1 LRPPTGN
8 PNTGARQGAGGLEGA
23 RVYERGAP
31 SVNRKPATLAGLGKL
46 ALGIAL
52 AGPGGGWRRALRV
65 VAQAEALG
73 LHSVWLPEGHF
84 ERGATPSPLL
94 ALCAFAARTQRLRL
108 ATTSLLLPLHNPLQ
122 VAAEAAML
130 DALSGGRLLLG
141 LGRGFRPRTFAAF
154 QVSAAEKRNRFDAAL
169 DAILAAW
176 PAAAAEA
183 AGAGEGAAAGD
194 DGGAAVE
201 GAGEGGGGARGRR
214 RGPPP
219 LVVAAFGR
227 KGLLQAARRGLPYLA
242 SPLESLDAL
251 AGNYRF
257 WREHLAPPTGGGAA
271 DGGAGGTVD
280 SEGAAANA
288 APCAPVMRTVFV
300 AADDGEA
307 ARVLGALE
315 AEAAARARFMGGA
328 LARAA
333 RGGIEERAIVGSAGY
348 VRDGLARYQERLGMD
363 LAIARSEVPG
373 ASEAARDASLER
385 LATRVLP
392 QL

>member
-1 LRPPTGN
+1 MSS
-8 PNTGARQGAGGLEGA
+8 A
-23 RVYERGAP
+23 
-31 SVNRKPATLAGLGKL
+31 SPATLAGLAKL

-94 ALCAFAARTQRLRL
+94 ALSAFAARTQRLRL
-108 ATTSLLLPLHNPLQ
+108 ATTSLLLPLHNPLR
-122 VAAEAAML
+122 VAAEAAAL

-154 QVSAAEKRNRFDAAL
+154 QVRAAEKRDRFDAAL

-183 AGAGEGAAAGD
+183 
-194 DGGAAVE
+194 GGAAD
-201 GAGEGGGGARGRR
+201 GGTGGGGRGH
-214 RGPPP
+214 PP

-251 AGNYRF
+251 AENYGF
-257 WREHLAPPTGGGAA
+257 WREHLAPPSATAGAARGAAGGDGAGGAAASPLGGGAA
-271 DGGAGGTVD
+271 
-280 SEGAAANA
+280 AAA
-288 APCAPVMRTVFV
+288 PRAPVMRTVFV

-333 RGGIEERAIVGSAGY
+333 QGGIEERAIVGSSDF
-348 VRDGLARYQERLGMD
+348 VRDGLARYRERLGMD

-373 ASEAARDASLER
+373 AGEAARDDSLER

>member
-1 LRPPTGN
+1 M
-8 PNTGARQGAGGLEGA
+8 A
-23 RVYERGAP
+23 
-31 SVNRKPATLAGLGKL
+31 KL

-94 ALCAFAARTQRLRL
+94 ALCAFAAQTRRLRL
-108 ATTSLLLPLHNPLQ
+108 ATTSLLLPLHNPLR
-122 VAAEAAML
+122 VAAEAATL
-130 DALSGGRLLLG
+130 DAISGGRLLLG

-154 QVSAAEKRNRFDAAL
+154 QVSAAEKRDRFDAAL

-183 AGAGEGAAAGD
+183 GGAG
-194 DGGAAVE
+194 GG
-201 GAGEGGGGARGRR
+201 RGH
-214 RGPPP
+214 PP

-251 AGNYRF
+251 AENYGF
-257 WREHLAPPTGGGAA
+257 WREHLAPGGG
-271 DGGAGGTVD
+271 DGVR
-280 SEGAAANA
+280 GAAAD
-288 APCAPVMRTVFV
+288 APRAPVMRTVFV

-307 ARVLGALE
+307 AQVLGALE

-333 RGGIEERAIVGSAGY
+333 QGGIEERAIVGSSDF
-348 VRDGLARYQERLGMD
+348 VRDGLARYRERLGMD

-373 ASEAARDASLER
+373 AGEAARDASLER

>member
-1 LRPPTGN
+1 MST
-8 PNTGARQGAGGLEGA
+8 ASA
-23 RVYERGAP
+23 
-31 SVNRKPATLAGLGKL
+31 ATLDGLAKL

-52 AGPGGGWRRALRV
+52 AGPGGGWQRALRV

-108 ATTSLLLPLHNPLQ
+108 ATTSLLLPLHDPLR
-122 VAAEAAML
+122 VAAEAATL

-154 QVSAAEKRNRFDAAL
+154 QVSAAEKRDRFDAAL

-176 PAAAAEA
+176 PAAAAQA
-183 AGAGEGAAAGD
+183 SGGADAGAGDGADGADGSAR
-194 DGGAAVE
+194 DGGGE
-201 GAGEGGGGARGRR
+201 RESAGRGH
-214 RGPPP
+214 PP

-251 AGNYRF
+251 AENYGF
-257 WREHLAPPTGGGAA
+257 WREHLAPP
-271 DGGAGGTVD
+271 GAGGPGGGPAD
-280 SEGAAANA
+280 GNGAAANA
-288 APCAPVMRTVFV
+288 APRAPVMRTVFV

-315 AEAAARARFMGGA
+315 AEAAARARFVGGA

-333 RGGIEERAIVGSAGY
+333 RGGIEERAIVGSANF
-348 VRDGLARYQERLGMD
+348 VRDGLARYRERLGMD

-373 ASEAARDASLER
+373 ASESARDASLER
-385 LATRVLP
+385 LAARVLP

>member
-1 LRPPTGN
+1 MST
-8 PNTGARQGAGGLEGA
+8 ASA
-23 RVYERGAP
+23 
-31 SVNRKPATLAGLGKL
+31 ATLAGLGKL

-84 ERGATPSPLL
+84 ERGATSSPLL

-108 ATTSLLLPLHNPLQ
+108 ATTSLLLPLHDPLR
-122 VAAEAAML
+122 VAAEAATL

-154 QVSAAEKRNRFDAAL
+154 EVSAAEKRDRFDAAL

-176 PAAAAEA
+176 PAAAEA
-183 AGAGEGAAAGD
+183 SGAEGAARAA
-194 DGGAAVE
+194 DGG
-201 GAGEGGGGARGRR
+201 GQGGGGRGH
-214 RGPPP
+214 PP

-251 AGNYRF
+251 AENYGF
-257 WREHLAPPTGGGAA
+257 WREHLAPPAAPPAAAGGG
-271 DGGAGGTVD
+271 
-280 SEGAAANA
+280 EGAAAT
-288 APCAPVMRTVFV
+288 PRAPVMRTVFV

-333 RGGIEERAIVGSAGY
+333 RGGIEERAIVGSSNF
-348 VRDGLARYQERLGMD
+348 VRDGLARYRERLGMD

-373 ASEAARDASLER
+373 AGEAARDASLER

>member
-1 LRPPTGN
+1 M
-8 PNTGARQGAGGLEGA
+8 A
-23 RVYERGAP
+23 
-31 SVNRKPATLAGLGKL
+31 KL

-108 ATTSLLLPLHNPLQ
+108 ATTSLLLPLHDPLR
-122 VAAEAAML
+122 VAAEAATL

-154 QVSAAEKRNRFDAAL
+154 QVSAAEKRDRFDAAL

-183 AGAGEGAAAGD
+183 GA
-194 DGGAAVE
+194 DGG
-201 GAGEGGGGARGRR
+201 RGH
-214 RGPPP
+214 PP

-251 AGNYRF
+251 SENYGF
-257 WREHLAPPTGGGAA
+257 WREHLAPGGW
-271 DGGAGGTVD
+271 DGVR
-280 SEGAAANA
+280 GAAAA
-288 APCAPVMRTVFV
+288 APRAPVMRTVFV

-333 RGGIEERAIVGSAGY
+333 QGGIEERAIVGSSDF
-348 VRDGLARYQERLGMD
+348 VRDGLARYRERLGMD

-373 ASEAARDASLER
+373 AGEAARDASLER

>member
-1 LRPPTGN
+1 MST
-8 PNTGARQGAGGLEGA
+8 ASA
-23 RVYERGAP
+23 
-31 SVNRKPATLAGLGKL
+31 ATLDGLAKL

-52 AGPGGGWRRALRV
+52 AGPGGGWQRALRV

-108 ATTSLLLPLHNPLQ
+108 ATTSLLLPLHDPLR
-122 VAAEAAML
+122 VAAEAATL

-154 QVSAAEKRNRFDAAL
+154 QVSAAEKRDRFDAAL

-176 PAAAAEA
+176 PAAAAQA
-183 AGAGEGAAAGD
+183 SGGADAGAGDGADGADGSAR
-194 DGGAAVE
+194 DGGGKRE
-201 GAGEGGGGARGRR
+201 RAGRGH
-214 RGPPP
+214 PP

-251 AGNYRF
+251 AENYGF
-257 WREHLAPPTGGGAA
+257 WREHLAPP
-271 DGGAGGTVD
+271 GAGA
-280 SEGAAANA
+280 GAAANA
-288 APCAPVMRTVFV
+288 APRAPVMRTVFV

-328 LARAA
+328 LACAA
-333 RGGIEERAIVGSAGY
+333 RGGIEERAIVGSANF
-348 VRDGLARYQERLGMD
+348 VRDGLARYRERLGMD

-373 ASEAARDASLER
+373 ASESARDASLER